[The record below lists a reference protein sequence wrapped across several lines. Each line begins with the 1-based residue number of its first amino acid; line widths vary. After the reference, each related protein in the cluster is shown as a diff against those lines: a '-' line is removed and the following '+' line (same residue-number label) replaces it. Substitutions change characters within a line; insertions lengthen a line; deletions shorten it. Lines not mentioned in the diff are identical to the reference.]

1 MATYDPSKKYT
12 WTPEDKF
19 VLTGNQFGLILNA
32 LRGVL
37 NTPEASKILLASRA
51 NDAIEEVMAA
61 AVEEDIVKEAEEEVP
76 VSQLRKM

>member
-1 MATYDPSKKYT
+1 MANYDPSKKYT

>member
-19 VLTGNQFGLILNA
+19 VLTGNQFGLVLNA

-61 AVEEDIVKEAEEEVP
+61 AVEKDIVKEAEEEVP

>member
-1 MATYDPSKKYT
+1 M
-12 WTPEDKF
+12 
-19 VLTGNQFGLILNA
+19 LNA

-61 AVEEDIVKEAEEEVP
+61 AVEKDIVKEAEEEVP

>member
-19 VLTGNQFGLILNA
+19 VLTGNQFGLVLNA

>member
-19 VLTGNQFGLILNA
+19 VLTGNQFGLVLNA

-61 AVEEDIVKEAEEEVP
+61 AVEKDIVKEAEEEVP
-76 VSQLRKM
+76 VSQLRKL

>member
-1 MATYDPSKKYT
+1 MANYDPSKKYT
-12 WTPEDKF
+12 WSPEDKF
-19 VLTGNQFGLILNA
+19 VLTGSQFGLILNA

-61 AVEEDIVKEAEEEVP
+61 AVEEYIVKEAEEEVP